1 MEKASTNALARL
13 TLRNCATITMAKTMN
28 SRTINQLVYTRR
40 RVNPYCWMYKTILL
54 RAVTINRRVSAES
67 NTENTTSGRT
77 GFSPFFTV
85 NRRTPPNT
93 ARLII
98 ATPQSSKK
106 PWRAYSA

>member
-40 RVNPYCWMYKTILL
+40 RVNPYCWSIRPLAQSRHNQQKGFRGEQYREHDQ
-54 RAVTINRRVSAES
+54 RAHRFFSLFHGEQAHASQHRQIDHRHPAE
-67 NTENTTSGRT
+67 
-77 GFSPFFTV
+77 
-85 NRRTPPNT
+85 
-93 ARLII
+93 L
-98 ATPQSSKK
+98 KK